1 MRRLG
6 LLLLLLALLAACPAA
21 AKNGSPFNRASARP
35 GDALVIGPG
44 LFASARVDT
53 WLLPLAQ
60 AKRWWPSYN
69 AYAPTYGPRPH
80 LRAAVWLGSIPRYG
94 TISVRVP
101 NVAAGRYVLAYWI
114 PSTQARWTS
123 ARADNLP
130 VPGNVLRVRR

>member
-1 MRRLG
+1 MRRIG
-6 LLLLLLALLAACPAA
+6 LVLLLALLLTGSAA
-21 AKNGSPFNRASARP
+21 AKGRPPFNRAAAEP
-35 GDALVIGPG
+35 GDALLSGAA
-44 LFASARVDT
+44 LFASGRVDT

-60 AKRWWPSYN
+60 ARRWWPSYN
-69 AYAPTYGPRPH
+69 GYAPTYGPRPH
-80 LRAAVWLGSIPRYG
+80 LRAAVWLGSIPRFA

-123 ARADNLP
+123 ARPDNLP